1 MLSFSSWGWGRW
13 LLLVLGVL
21 ILATYLA
28 VLSAGGV
35 REALQWLE
43 AKSGARGSFQQPGSV
58 RGEGFFVLLAFLLLM
73 PLFVLV
79 ALFLVLFVMVVL
91 AGTLAPVGR
100 LVGLPNW
107 VLNALIAVGL
117 AALAYAESV
126 VWFPWALWGAGVVA
140 SAFLSVLP

>member
-1 MLSFSSWGWGRW
+1 MLSISSWGWGRW
-13 LLLVLGVL
+13 SLLLLGVL
-21 ILATYLA
+21 ILATYVG
-28 VLSAGGV
+28 VLWLGGV
-35 REALQWLE
+35 QEALQWLE
-43 AKSGARGSFQQPGSV
+43 AKSGARGSFQQPGAI

-73 PLFVLV
+73 PMAVLV

-107 VLNALIAVGL
+107 TLNALIVVGL
-117 AALAYAESV
+117 AALAYTESA
-126 VWFPWALWGAGVVA
+126 VWFPWALWAVGVVA